1 MEAPSLTQ
9 DPQSTKSRQHA
20 ATQDP
25 KPAKSLRNTAAMVGR
40 AVPILDQAV
49 SAGLMHVTLQDR
61 ANKRVRLDDGRVVTE
76 FINCSYLGLDLHP
89 AVLAGAKQVL
99 DDWGIHLCC
108 ARSRFSI
115 GPNALLEDGLSAL
128 FRGRA
133 ITFPSV
139 TSTHMSVLPLLASGV
154 LLDDRHPR
162 PMRVIFDRFAHA
174 SMQYLKPILAEEAQ
188 VCTIPHNDLDALRSQ
203 VQEAHA
209 CGQRAVYLADG
220 VYSMGGM
227 CPVTD
232 LIAMAQEL
240 DFALYIDDAHGTSIF
255 GEQGEGYVLSQIQ
268 GPLPE
273 QVFVCF
279 SLAKGFGCNG
289 GGIVL
294 PNTRTERLIRQFGQT
309 YNFSAP
315 LDFSLI
321 GGALAA
327 LELHRNGEVRRLQT
341 QLDRQIALFVYGE
354 AQQPTPPLVSATSSH
369 LILPNTR
376 NHDVMVPFLT
386 WNEHDR
392 PIDGRL
398 GPIRMVFVGE
408 EARGI
413 DWGQKLIERGYFVSA
428 AFFPVVPR
436 GRSQL
441 RIAITAGHDRQQIL
455 GLRDALRD
463 IAEAS
468 GVLSAA

>member
-1 MEAPSLTQ
+1 MEAYALTVNYHK
-9 DPQSTKSRQHA
+9 T
-20 ATQDP
+20 
-25 KPAKSLRNTAAMVGR
+25 KSLRNTASMVGR
-40 AVPILDQAV
+40 AIPLVEQAV
-49 SAGLMHVTLQDR
+49 KAGLMHVTLQER
-61 ANKRVRLDDGRVVTE
+61 ANKQVRLEDGRSVVE

-89 AVLAGAKQVL
+89 DVLEGARKVL
-99 DDWGIHLCC
+99 EDWGIHFCC

-115 GPNALLEDGLSAL
+115 GPNALLEEGLSSL

-154 LLDDRHPR
+154 LLDEQHPR

-188 VCTIPHNDLDALRSQ
+188 VCTIPHNDLGVLREQ
-203 VQEAHA
+203 VLEAHQQ
-209 CGQRAVYLADG
+209 GQRAVYLADG

-227 CPVTD
+227 CPVTE
-232 LIAMAQEL
+232 LVAMSQEL

-255 GEQGEGYVLSQIQ
+255 GEQGEGYVLSQIE

-273 QVFVCF
+273 NVFVCF

-294 PNTRTERLIRQFGQT
+294 PDQRTERLVRHFGQT
-309 YNFSAP
+309 YSFSAP

-327 LELHRNGEVRRLQT
+327 LELHRNGEVRRLQK
-341 QLDRQIALFVYGE
+341 QLDEHVALFVFGE
-354 AQQPTPPLVSATSSH
+354 EGHHLSDLSEQERAERLQAQVDPMTS
-369 LILPNTR
+369 
-376 NHDVMVPFLT
+376 FLT

-392 PIDGRL
+392 RIDGRL

-408 EARGI
+408 ESRALS
-413 DWGQKLIERGYFVSA
+413 WGQALIERGHFVSA
-428 AFFPVVPR
+428 ACFPVVPR
-436 GRSQL
+436 GRAQL
-441 RIAITAGHDRQQIL
+441 RIAITAGHSREQIL
-455 GLRDALRD
+455 DLRKSLYE
-463 IAEAS
+463 IAEAH

>member
-1 MEAPSLTQ
+1 MEATPLTQ
-9 DPQSTKSRQHA
+9 DPKV
-20 ATQDP
+20 P
-25 KPAKSLRNTAAMVGR
+25 KAHRNTAVMVGR
-40 AVPILDQAV
+40 AIPMIQQAAD
-49 SAGLMHVTLQDR
+49 AGLMHITLQDR
-61 ANKRVRLDDGRVVTE
+61 ANKCVRLEDGREVTE

-89 AVLAGAKQVL
+89 AVIAGAKQVL
-99 DDWGIHLCC
+99 DDWGIHFCC

-115 GPNALLEDGLSAL
+115 GPNALLEEGLSDL

-154 LLDDRHPR
+154 LLDEHNPR

-188 VCTIPHNDLDALRSQ
+188 VCTIPHNDLDALRTH
-203 VQEAHA
+203 VQDAHA

-227 CPVTD
+227 CPVVE

-255 GEQGEGYVLSQIQ
+255 GEQGEGYALSQIQ

-294 PNTRTERLIRQFGQT
+294 PNKRTERLVRQFGQT

-327 LELHRNGEVRRLQT
+327 LELHHNGEVRRLQS
-341 QLDRQIALFVYGE
+341 QLDEQIALFVYGE
-354 AQQPTPPLVSATSSH
+354 SHTTPASTIQPSLRRSAPPSADA
-369 LILPNTR
+369 
-376 NHDVMVPFLT
+376 HDAMASFLT

-392 PIDGRL
+392 AIDGRL

-408 EARGI
+408 EARGL
-413 DWGQKLIERGYFVSA
+413 DWGQRLIEAGYFVSA

-441 RIAITAGHDRQQIL
+441 RISITAGHSREQIL
-455 GLRDALRD
+455 GLREALRE
-463 IAEAS
+463 IADES